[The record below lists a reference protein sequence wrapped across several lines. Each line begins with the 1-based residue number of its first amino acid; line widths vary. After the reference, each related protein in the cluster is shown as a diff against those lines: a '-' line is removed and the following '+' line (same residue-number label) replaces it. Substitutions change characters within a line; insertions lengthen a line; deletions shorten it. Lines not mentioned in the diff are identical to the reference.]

1 MCLVIL
7 FARKGR
13 LLWITKMHIFHQN
26 QNSKLEID
34 FRIEFEENVAEN
46 STMWQRERDMSCSYD
61 LSVANGYSWRQ
72 DTKLD
77 GHRSDITQ
85 LFLSAQEKSDTKA
98 R

>member
-1 MCLVIL
+1 MREAWECLVIL
-7 FARKGR
+7 LATKGS

-34 FRIEFEENVAEN
+34 FRIEFEENVALFH
-46 STMWQRERDMSCSYD
+46 D
-61 LSVANGYSWRQ
+61 LSVANGSSCRQ

-77 GHRSDITQ
+77 GHRSDTTQ
-85 LFLSAQEKSDTKA
+85 LFLSAQEKSDTMA